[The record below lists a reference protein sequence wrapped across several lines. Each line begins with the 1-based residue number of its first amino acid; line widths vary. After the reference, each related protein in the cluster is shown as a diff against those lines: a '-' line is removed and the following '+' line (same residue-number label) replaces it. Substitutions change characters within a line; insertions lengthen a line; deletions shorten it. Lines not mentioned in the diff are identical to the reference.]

1 MENKPLKSLVLP
13 NSRGEN
19 VNYILHPDW
28 ENVENKPTEF
38 PISWTLVNDRPNIM
52 PGENDGIENDTSTS
66 SGAYSVALGASTA
79 QGDYSF
85 AEGEYTWAK
94 GRASH
99 AEGKNTTTIGIASH
113 AEGDSVTKFSSD
125 IPTSSNEEI
134 ISAWQTQ
141 KFTLARA
148 PGSHAEGKNTLAL
161 GTASHSEGINTIA
174 SLDGAHAE
182 GYKTIASE
190 DFAHAEGQETQANNV
205 AAHAEGSFTIANGEN
220 SHVQGRYNLK
230 DDDNKYAHI
239 VGNGTA
245 ENARSNAHTLDWD
258 GNAWYAGSLSA
269 TKLIL
274 TPESYGTSLPEDGV
288 EGQIFFLI
296 GGNNA
301 TEQDGIVTMGY

>member
-19 VNYILHPDW
+19 VNYILCPDW

-38 PISWTLVNDRPNIM
+38 PISWTLVNGRPNIM
-52 PGENDGIENDTSTS
+52 PGENDGIENDISTS
-66 SGAYSVALGASTA
+66 SGAYSVALGASVA

-85 AEGEYTWAK
+85 AMGEQAIAY
-94 GRASH
+94 GNGAS
-99 AEGKNTTTIGIASH
+99 
-113 AEGDSVTKFSSD
+113 
-125 IPTSSNEEI
+125 
-134 ISAWQTQ
+134 
-141 KFTLARA
+141 
-148 PGSHAEGKNTLAL
+148 AL
-161 GTASHSEGINTIA
+161 GHMTIA
-174 SLDGAHAE
+174 QG
-182 GYKTIASE
+182 
-190 DFAHAEGQETQANNV
+190 N
-205 AAHAEGSFTIANGEN
+205 N

-230 DDDNKYAHI
+230 DDNNKYAHI

-274 TPESYGTSLPEDGV
+274 TPESYGTSLPETGV

-301 TEQDGIVTMGY
+301 TEQDGIVTMDY

>member
-13 NSRGEN
+13 NSSGEN

-28 ENVENKPTEF
+28 ENVEN
-38 PISWTLVNDRPNIM
+38 RPNIM
-52 PGENDGIENDTSTS
+52 PGENDGIENNMSTS
-66 SGAYSVALGASTA
+66 SGAYSVALGASIA

-99 AEGKNTTTIGIASH
+99 AEGRNTTAIGIASH
-113 AEGDSVTKFSSD
+113 AEGDSVTKFSSS

-141 KFTLARA
+141 KFALARA
-148 PGSHAEGKNTLAL
+148 SASHAEGKNTLAL

-182 GYKTIASE
+182 GYKTIASG
-190 DFAHAEGQETQANNV
+190 DFAHAEGQETLANNT

-220 SHVQGRYNLK
+220 SHVQGRYNLI
-230 DDDNKYAHI
+230 DDNKYAHI

-245 ENARSNAHTLDWD
+245 ANARSNAHTLDWD